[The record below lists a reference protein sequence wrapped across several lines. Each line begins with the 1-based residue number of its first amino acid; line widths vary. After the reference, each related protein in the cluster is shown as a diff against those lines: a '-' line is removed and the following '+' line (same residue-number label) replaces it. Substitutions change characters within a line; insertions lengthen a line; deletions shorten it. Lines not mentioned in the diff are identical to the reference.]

1 MGKTVVKNSSGN
13 TGSSLVPLS
22 TPDRLVP
29 DTHAH
34 THDGQRRLPR
44 DRPDIRAQLT
54 GSFTYVDQRFMEER
68 HVVSITA
75 KVRPSLPGRQT
86 AAHTPSPLHS

>member
-1 MGKTVVKNSSGN
+1 
-13 TGSSLVPLS
+13 LS

-34 THDGQRRLPR
+34 THDGQRQVPR

-54 GSFTYVDQRFMEER
+54 GSFTYVNQRFIQER
-68 HVVSITA
+68 LATRRDIIH
-75 KVRPSLPGRQT
+75 
-86 AAHTPSPLHS
+86 PLHS

>member
-13 TGSSLVPLS
+13 TVSSLVPLS

-29 DTHAH
+29 DTHAY
-34 THDGQRRLPR
+34 THDGQRHMPR

-54 GSFTYVDQRFMEER
+54 GSFTYVDQRFMKER
-68 HVVSITA
+68 QVVSITA
-75 KVRPSLPGRQT
+75 KVRPAPSRRQT
-86 AAHTPSPLHS
+86 AAGTPN